1 MSRRTHRFVAFA
13 PAAGNCCSSQLPVAA
28 FACPLVVPRGDA
40 PPMPAIHEGCAG
52 THAAQAPTPAPAN
65 TALCELHCQSAVSVP
80 STPAPPVALVSSAP
94 LVIEV
99 HDAATPSD
107 GVRNVRRA
115 GHPDG
120 HRATGVHPVLPPPGL
135 IRPFA

>member
-1 MSRRTHRFVAFA
+1 MSRRTHRFVAFLMLLGTFFA
-13 PAAGNCCSSQLPVAA
+13 QLSVAA

-52 THAAQAPTPAPAN
+52 THAAQAPAPAPAN

-99 HDAATPSD
+99 HDAATPPD
-107 GVRNVRRA
+107 GVRNVRVQ
-115 GHPDG
+115 GTLM
-120 HRATGVHPVLPPPGL
+120 ATAPPVSLL
-135 IRPFA
+135 FCRLQV